1 MADSET
7 RGRKVVIGR
16 YIASY
21 WLYFPF
27 LSFYRIR
34 MLNKDVRGIIAIPV
48 HSNEHYK
55 EQEGSK
61 VCLSHVKYGCHF
73 VLLC

>member
-7 RGRKVVIGR
+7 KGRKVVVGR
-16 YIASY
+16 YVASY

-48 HSNEHYK
+48 HSN
-55 EQEGSK
+55 
-61 VCLSHVKYGCHF
+61 
-73 VLLC
+73 